1 VQLADFLARPGME
14 DVVEEYRDRKTAPEE
29 LNCIMDGRVWN
40 SIPGPDGKPF
50 FDKDSLTEPDKIR
63 LGVTFAL
70 DWYI

>member
-1 VQLADFLARPGME
+1 M
-14 DVVEEYRDRKTAPEE
+14 EEYRDRTTIPEE

-50 FDKDSLTEPDKIR
+50 FDKDSLTDPDEIR

-70 DWYI
+70 DWYIIQFSVFTSG